1 MFGLQVPAW
10 EIAIRTAVIYL
21 VILVGLRLAGKRE
34 VGQVNGACLGAAA
47 AHLPTQCRMPCW
59 DRTFVARRDHRSCRT
74 VDDERYSG

>member
-34 VGQVNGACLGAAA
+34 VGQL
-47 AHLPTQCRMPCW
+47 
-59 DRTFVARRDHRSCRT
+59 T
-74 VDDERYSG
+74 VLTWCCC